1 MRVVTVCGTR
11 PELIKLAPLVPLL
24 SERFDH
30 QYLFTGQHY
39 SPNMVQVFVDELDA
53 PAPDRFL
60 DVGSSATDV
69 LTASTAQALADFQ
82 PSLVLVYGD
91 TNSTLAGARAARA
104 ADVPVLHL
112 EAGIRSFDLDMP
124 EERNRV
130 EVDSISA
137 LRLAP
142 TRLAAWFL
150 QSLEGYVPSS
160 CPVVGNLVVDA
171 LANHRSA
178 AAERSLPLGLDEG
191 QAYGVLTLH
200 RQATVDVPELFARL
214 LPELAALPFPI
225 VASVHPRT
233 AARMVKFGLAWPPN
247 VVALEPTGYLDFLRL
262 LVGACITLTDSGG
275 VQEEACCL
283 SVPCV
288 TLRPNTERMESV
300 FLRANRLFDPET
312 DSGLAALVDQ
322 ALKEHALRTHGE
334 NPFGDGRAAERVVAL
349 LERLAGQ
356 APSFDFPCHAE
367 NEGGMEFA
375 DNAALDAAA
384 GHFLEVGRLN
394 SVEAAC

>member
-1 MRVVTVCGTR
+1 MGGTGMRVVTLCGTR

-24 SERFDH
+24 SQRFDH

-60 DVGSSATDV
+60 DVGSSAIDV
-69 LTASTAQALADFQ
+69 LTAATTEALADFR

-104 ADVPVLHL
+104 AGMPVLHL

-130 EVDSISA
+130 EVDSIST

-171 LANHRSA
+171 LEHYRSRA
-178 AAERSLPLGLDEG
+178 GERPLPLGLSEA
-191 QAYGVLTLH
+191 QPYAVLTLH
-200 RQATVDVPELFARL
+200 RQATVDVPEVFERL
-214 LPELAALPFPI
+214 LPELASLPLSV

-233 AARMVKFGLAWPPN
+233 AARMAEFGLAWPSN
-247 VVALEPTGYLDFLRL
+247 VLALEPTGYLDFLRL
-262 LVGACITLTDSGG
+262 LVGASIALTDSGG

-300 FLRANRLFDPET
+300 FIRANRLFDPET
-312 DSGLAALVDQ
+312 DRGLAAVADQ
-322 ALKEHALRTHGE
+322 ALNEQALRRRGG

-349 LERLAGQ
+349 IER
-356 APSFDFPCHAE
+356 
-367 NEGGMEFA
+367 
-375 DNAALDAAA
+375 
-384 GHFLEVGRLN
+384 
-394 SVEAAC
+394 